1 MAEKKLT
8 TRLKLKY
15 DTLENWNKVD
25 AADKGGNLVLLAGE
39 VAICSIPVTDPQGKV
54 MQEVPPATLIKVGDG
69 TSKFKD
75 LPWLSAKA
83 ADVYPWAKAA
93 SKPSYDYSEIKNKP
107 TIPTMPTV
115 NNGKLDI
122 QVGGVSKGT
131 FTANQAGNTT
141 INLGSAAGA
150 NTDAF
155 DAAGAATG
163 VKNELLGKTNDDS
176 SVETIRGARALAQ
189 SGVNK
194 ADAAQNTADA
204 ANAAA
209 GEAQT
214 AANNAQATANGK
226 QNPIKAGTHIT
237 IGTDG
242 CTINAAWPT
251 IPTVG
256 NGALTIKVGSK
267 GDTAGTGSFTANQS
281 GASTITLP
289 VYTKT
294 EVDSKIVGAVQY
306 LGTVANANE
315 LAALNPDSIGDFCRV
330 STAFGSYHVGDLL
343 LCKTKKSGSTAAT
356 WDVVH
361 GEMDKNT
368 WTANSA
374 SADGYVAKGTGHANK
389 VWKTDANGN
398 PGWRDDADTNTNT
411 AHTHTAG
418 IGLVKTGDGGIS
430 GVVDYKAKLL
440 EDTKNTAASIRSAGT
455 DKLYAVEADK
465 NGNLAVRVPWTDTN
479 TQRTD
484 AEIKRLIESYPGV
497 NKVGTVTSV
506 GLNGSTYVSVSG
518 SPVTTSG
525 AMTVSLSS
533 KVATTDDQFII
544 DCGSSTTNIFNFN

>member
-25 AADKGGNLVLLAGE
+25 VTDKGGNLVLLAGE
-39 VAICSIPVTDPQGKV
+39 IGICSIPVTDPQGKV
-54 MQEVPPATLIKVGDG
+54 MQEVPPATLMKVGDG

-93 SKPSYDYSEIKNKP
+93 SKPSYDYSEIKNRP

-131 FTANQAGNTT
+131 FTANQAGDTT
-141 INLGSAAGA
+141 IKLGSAAGA

-163 VKNELLGKTNDDS
+163 VKNELLGKTTDTS
-176 SVETIRGARALAQ
+176 SFETIRGARALAQ
-189 SGVNK
+189 SGVDK
-194 ADAAQNTADA
+194 
-204 ANAAA
+204 ANAAQDTA
-209 GEAQT
+209 NAANT

-256 NGALTIKVGSK
+256 NGALTIKVGDK

-306 LGTVANANE
+306 LGTVANADE

-356 WDVVH
+356 WDIIH
-361 GEMDKNT
+361 GEIDRNT

-418 IGLVKTGDGGIS
+418 IGLVKTGDGGTS

-484 AEIKRLIESYPGV
+484 AEIKRLIEGYPGV

-506 GLNGSTYVSVSG
+506 GLNGSTYVSISG

>member
-39 VAICSIPVTDPQGKV
+39 VGICSIPVTNPQGKV

-131 FTANQAGNTT
+131 FTANQADNTT
-141 INLGSAAGA
+141 IKLGSAAGE
-150 NTDAF
+150 NTNAF
-155 DAAGAATG
+155 DEAGAATG
-163 VKNELLGKTNDDS
+163 VKNELLGKTTDDS
-176 SVETIRGARALAQ
+176 SFETIRGARALAQ
-189 SGVNK
+189 SGVDK
-194 ADAAQNTADA
+194 ANAAQNTANA
-204 ANAAA
+204 AN
-209 GEAQT
+209 T

-256 NGALTIKVGSK
+256 NGALTIKVGDK
-267 GDTAGTGSFTANQS
+267 GDTVGTGSFTANQN
-281 GASTITLP
+281 GAGTITLP

-306 LGTVANANE
+306 LGTVANADE
-315 LAALNPDSIGDFCRV
+315 LAALNPDSIGDFCRI

-343 LCKTKKSGSTAAT
+343 LCKTKKNGSTAAT
-356 WDVVH
+356 WDVIH
-361 GEMDKNT
+361 GEIDKNT
-368 WTANSA
+368 
-374 SADGYVAKGTGHANK
+374 
-389 VWKTDANGN
+389 
-398 PGWRDDADTNTNT
+398 
-411 AHTHTAG
+411 
-418 IGLVKTGDGGIS
+418 
-430 GVVDYKAKLL
+430 
-440 EDTKNTAASIRSAGT
+440 
-455 DKLYAVEADK
+455 
-465 NGNLAVRVPWTDTN
+465 
-479 TQRTD
+479 
-484 AEIKRLIESYPGV
+484 
-497 NKVGTVTSV
+497 
-506 GLNGSTYVSVSG
+506 
-518 SPVTTSG
+518 
-525 AMTVSLSS
+525 
-533 KVATTDDQFII
+533 
-544 DCGSSTTNIFNFN
+544 

>member
-39 VAICSIPVTDPQGKV
+39 VGICSIPVTDPQGKV

-122 QVGGVSKGT
+122 KVGGVSKGT
-131 FTANQAGNTT
+131 FTANQANNTT
-141 INLGSAAGA
+141 IELGSAAGE
-150 NTDAF
+150 NTNAF

-163 VKNELLGKTNDDS
+163 VKNELLGKTTDTSNF
-176 SVETIRGARALAQ
+176 ETIRGARALAQ
-189 SGVNK
+189 SGVDK
-194 ADAAQNTADA
+194 ANAAQNTANA
-204 ANAAA
+204 AN
-209 GEAQT
+209 T

-256 NGALTIKVGSK
+256 NGVLTIKVGGK

-294 EVDSKIVGAVQY
+294 EVDSKIIGAVQY
-306 LGTVANANE
+306 LGTVANADE

-356 WDVVH
+356 WDVIH
-361 GEMDKNT
+361 GEIDKNT

-374 SADGYVAKGTGHANK
+374 SADGYVTKGSGHANK

-418 IGLVKTGDGGIS
+418 IGLVKTGDGGTS

-484 AEIKRLIESYPGV
+484 AEIKRLIEGYPGV

-506 GLNGSTYVSVSG
+506 GLNGSTYVSISG

-544 DCGSSTTNIFNFN
+544 DCGSSTTNIFKFE

>member
-39 VAICSIPVTDPQGKV
+39 VGICSIPVTDPQGKV

-93 SKPSYDYSEIKNKP
+93 SKPSYDYSEIKNTP

-131 FTANQAGNTT
+131 FTANQASNTT
-141 INLGSAAGA
+141 IKLGSAAGE
-150 NTDAF
+150 NTNAF

-163 VKNELLGKTNDDS
+163 VKNELLGETTDDS

-189 SGVNK
+189 SGVDK
-194 ADAAQNTADA
+194 ANAAQNTANA
-204 ANAAA
+204 AN
-209 GEAQT
+209 T

-256 NGALTIKVGSK
+256 NGALTIKVGDK

-306 LGTVANANE
+306 LGTVANADE

-356 WDVVH
+356 WDVIH
-361 GEMDKNT
+361 GEIDKNT

-418 IGLVKTGDGGIS
+418 IGLVKTGDGGTS

-484 AEIKRLIESYPGV
+484 AEIKRLIEGYPGV

-506 GLNGSTYVSVSG
+506 GLNGSTYVSISG

-544 DCGSSTTNIFNFN
+544 DCGSSTTNTFKFE

>member
-39 VAICSIPVTDPQGKV
+39 IAICSIPVTNPQGKV

-93 SKPSYDYSEIKNKP
+93 SKPSYDYSEIKNPP

-131 FTANQAGNTT
+131 FTANQANNTT
-141 INLGSAAGA
+141 IKLGSAAGE
-150 NTDAF
+150 NTNAF

-163 VKNELLGKTNDDS
+163 VKNELLGKTTDAS

-189 SGVNK
+189 SGVDK
-194 ADAAQNTADA
+194 ANAAQNTADT
-204 ANAAA
+204 ANA
-209 GEAQT
+209 

-251 IPTVG
+251 MPTVG
-256 NGALTIKVGSK
+256 NGALTIKVGDK

-389 VWKTDANGN
+389 VWKTDVNGN

-418 IGLVKTGDGGIS
+418 IGLVKTGDGGTS

-440 EDTKNTAASIRSAGT
+440 EDTKNTATSIRSAGT

-484 AEIKRLIESYPGV
+484 AEIKKLIEGYPGV
-497 NKVGTVTSV
+497 NKDGTVTSV

-525 AMTVSLSS
+525 TMTVSLSS

-544 DCGSSTTNIFNFN
+544 DCGSSTTNTFDFD